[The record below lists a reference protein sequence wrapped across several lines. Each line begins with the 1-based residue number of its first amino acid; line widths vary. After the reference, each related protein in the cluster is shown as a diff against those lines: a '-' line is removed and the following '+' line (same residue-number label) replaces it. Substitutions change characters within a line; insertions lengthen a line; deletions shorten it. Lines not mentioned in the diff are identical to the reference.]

1 MDAPCSTSAKVGDKA
16 SATCCKLTLSLA
28 SSSSLSKHSF
38 WMLSCRWSQSR
49 STLTSARSAARLLA
63 SPSTAFKAS
72 TPPVAVRSSRSDS
85 SRRSSATPARSSAA
99 WSLCCSACTSRCE
112 SRFGRPLRSG
122 PRSGS
127 TSRSDPVSETSSE
140 IAPWR
145 VRPSGSGHAVRT
157 STSSPRRCGTS
168 PAEGLA
174 VEELDRPAGPVGG
187 GHGAV
192 GKLGRCSGELWR
204 FIPEGC
210 AQAACEAAGGWSPAG
225 EPPAG

>member
-38 WMLSCRWSQSR
+38 WTFSCCRSR
-49 STLTSARSAARLLA
+49 SRSALAWTRSAARLLA

-99 WSLCCSACTSRCE
+99 WSLCCSACTSRRE
-112 SRFGRPLRSG
+112 SRFGHMLRSR
-122 PRSGS
+122 PRSVS
-127 TSRSDPVSETSSE
+127 TGRSDLASATSSE
-140 IAPWR
+140 IAPVWT
-145 VRPSGSGHAVRT
+145 PTAG
-157 STSSPRRCGTS
+157 P
-168 PAEGLA
+168 A
-174 VEELDRPAGPVGG
+174 VEELDRPAGPAAG

-192 GKLGRCSGELWR
+192 GRLGRCSGEPWR
-204 FIPEGC
+204 LASNCC
-210 AQAACEAAGGWSPAG
+210 AQAPREAAGGWSPAG